1 MFNLSTNQSK
11 PIYNPYIT
19 GGNDPTTTNAQKYSQ
34 IVQNSQGNV
43 LYRGVPNLAN
53 TSYTA
58 INPIFSGDVLI
69 QGNIDLYPS
78 LGTGASTT
86 GWLNVNQN
94 VNVSETIYTNN
105 ICVSGI
111 LQLQPDAYFST
122 LNIGSLNIVSYTAN
136 VGYTNILNVSRKTA
150 YPVLVM
156 LGNSSIIPIFYST
169 DIGTTWTKCFFLPN
183 GTNNTYITL
192 ARSVLFNG
200 LYWISVG
207 CKLNSQ
213 NTNDASIMYS
223 SDAITWIPVDD
234 SNLFGDT
241 GGYGIAYDG
250 TKWIACGDGI
260 KRNNGTC
267 LISSI
272 DGKHWSDITSS
283 SFLFG
288 TGFAKSIV
296 FNNKLWVAGGG
307 SMNTVTLIN
316 SIDGITWNTVD
327 SNDEQLLSGGCT
339 CVAWNGSLWLASGGG
354 TNNSSNNFAYSYDG
368 STWISYSSDL
378 FVVPIVGIRWS
389 DFLNQ
394 WMAIGGCPLNSH
406 IPSGSILAFSN
417 DGITW
422 TDVSGIRSF
431 VTYLVDILWES
442 SSKLWIA
449 TGVLTSTISTNTSV
463 INVLVTSPDGQNW
476 TLLSTPTNNSI
487 SAMVSQI
494 TCNSITSSYSVTGIL
509 NVAGKSYFADTME
522 IVKTLTIQ
530 GGLNSVSA
538 NTGTL
543 IVQGGVGI
551 QKTMYVGGDTFV
563 TGKVWYKNTP
573 TDISWVQLVNQNQ
586 TGIFNTPIT
595 ISATNHNFSVDNNAL
610 TIYGGLGVQNT
621 VFIAST
627 NNSIDT
633 NSGAIIVKGGAGI
646 VGNVNI
652 GNNLGVNGLI
662 TSANMT
668 TGSIIATGEI
678 DISGNI
684 NIQNNGNNALTV
696 DGGVN
701 IARNILVGGNIQIN
715 GTQISTG
722 YTSGALTVAG
732 GIGIGGSSNLNG
744 DVFITSITSA
754 TNTNTGSLV
763 VAGGIGIGREM
774 YVGGLA
780 YFQNTKDSTSTGNGS
795 LIIAGG
801 VGIQKSLNVGGSL
814 SMNGGLDV
822 GGSMNMGGSINMGG
836 SMNMGGGINM
846 GGGLNVGGGFSVG
859 PSTAP
864 SVFSINNGIVSIT
877 STDINALQIS
887 GGIGIGGAVNV
898 TGDIRLAGGNIFGTV
913 NGNTVQLSNF
923 DVSVSDT
930 ITYQS
935 QLVINNTSSNAFSIA
950 GGIGVNGNAAFGNS
964 EMTDISSPLYNQLRL
979 YYPFSTAAVVDC
991 SSGLPNAN
999 ISYINNGGCVLQRNI
1014 IPPPPVG
1021 SANNSNGDGNGYA
1034 LYIPTT
1040 TSSFVTNIYVPTIHG
1055 FTITFWSRYIYD
1067 SSLST
1072 PLITLYDNYN
1082 NHIKLKTC
1090 NSRSGL
1096 GRQMIDLKMGNS
1108 NYWSIC
1114 DISSHTFPIGVWVFN
1129 MVSVSQTTSTS
1140 TVFWQSYGMNGSNY
1154 QIATTL
1160 PVVFN
1165 PTLTQMTVG
1174 SYTISDI
1181 SYIIYDT
1188 DVSSYVLIPIS
1199 NNDYVLKNMS
1209 QTTLTG
1215 INGGPLPSLDSLST
1229 ITFNTIDASSYVL
1242 VNNQNVYVGDEQQM
1256 IETVISYSL
1265 TEISMNIFV
1274 SDNSGNGSIIDN
1286 SMAFWTDVSYIDHY
1300 VDVSFAYWIDVSAL
1314 RYADTSMA
1322 YWTDV
1327 SYIDHYVYSSIPYWI
1342 DVSSIRYADS
1352 SMAYWIDVSHIDH
1365 YVNAHLPYW
1374 IDISHIDH
1382 YVNAHLPYWIDIS
1395 HIDHYVYTHTPYWI
1409 DVSHIDHYVDVSLA
1423 YWIDISQTV
1432 FSTFNSGSIPNPYY
1446 SIIDTSGL
1454 MMDYN
1459 FDYGITYSTYLS
1471 NSTQNYYPCV
1481 DSSGLIMYYNYDFM
1495 INNQNIFITS
1505 YIDVSAIDHYVH
1517 NSIPYWIDVSQID
1530 HYVDISMAY
1539 WTDVSQIDHY
1549 VDTSMAYW
1557 TDVSAIIYVDT
1568 SMTYSYW
1575 VDVSHIDHYVDISMA
1590 YWIDVSHIDHYV
1602 DISMAYWID
1611 VSHIDHYYNAN
1622 VPYWIDVS
1630 AISFNDI
1637 INYGTWKI
1645 MDVSA
1650 YLVTTTN
1657 YSKNLNYYQLQDVSA
1672 SVPKKTLYDP
1682 ITNYYAATNPFYLSD
1697 LRIYSTDISNTLSS
1711 WFCNIDNG
1719 HLIGSA
1725 FDNNVGGLVNSYGVN
1740 AIGSVNSAV
1749 MNTGIMTASTVIA
1762 SNVNISGKLTVNGT
1776 NINSTNPTGS
1786 MIAYAG
1792 TTDPVGWVICDGIVR
1807 TNNQDGKYNSIS
1819 SMGIG
1824 FGGSGISNYT
1834 PPNMIIQELNIS
1846 SRPISWI
1853 LKL

>member
-150 YPVLVM
+150 FPVLVM

-192 ARSVLFNG
+192 ARSVSFNG

-234 SNLFGDT
+234 RNLFGDT

-272 DGKHWSDITSS
+272 DGKNWSDISSS

-316 SIDGITWNTVD
+316 SIDGITWSKVD

-378 FVVPIVGIRWS
+378 FVDPIVGIRWS

-406 IPSGSILAFSN
+406 IPGGSILAFSN
-417 DGITW
+417 DGFTW
-422 TDVSGIRSF
+422 TDVGSIRSF

-442 SSKLWIA
+442 SSKLWYA
-449 TGVLTSTISTNTSV
+449 TGVLTSSISTNTSV
-463 INVLVTSPDGQNW
+463 TNVLVTSPDGQNW
-476 TLLSTPTNNSI
+476 TLLSNTNNNSI
-487 SAMVSQI
+487 SAMISQI
-494 TCNSITSSYSVTGIL
+494 TCNSIASSYSVTGIL
-509 NVAGKSYFADTME
+509 NVAGKAYFADTME
-522 IVKTLTIQ
+522 IVKTLTVQ
-530 GGLNSVSA
+530 GNINSVSA

-543 IVQGGVGI
+543 VVQGGVGI
-551 QKTMYVGGDTFV
+551 QQTMYVGGDTFV

-595 ISATNHNFSVDNNAL
+595 ITANNHNFSVDNNAL
-610 TIYGGLGVQNT
+610 SVYGGLGVQNT

-627 NNSIDT
+627 NNSIDI
-633 NSGAIIVKGGAGI
+633 NSGAIVVKGGAGI
-646 VGNVNI
+646 GGNMNI

-668 TGSIIATGEI
+668 TGTITATGEM

-684 NIQNNGNNALTV
+684 NIQNVGKNALAV
-696 DGGVN
+696 AGGAN
-701 IARNILVGGNIQIN
+701 ITRDIFVGGNIQIN
-715 GTQISTG
+715 GTQTSTG
-722 YTSGALTVAG
+722 YTSGALTVVG
-732 GIGIGGSSNLNG
+732 GIGIGGRSNLNG
-744 DVFITSITSA
+744 DVFISSITSA
-754 TNTNTGSLV
+754 TNTNTGSLI

-774 YVGGLA
+774 FVGGLA
-780 YFQNTKDSTSTGNGS
+780 YFQNTQDSTSIGNGS
-795 LIIAGG
+795 LTIAGG
-801 VGIQKSLNVGGSL
+801 VGIQKSLNVGG
-814 SMNGGLDV
+814 GLNT
-822 GGSMNMGGSINMGG
+822 GGS
-836 SMNMGGGINM
+836 
-846 GGGLNVGGGFSVG
+846 LNVGGGFSVG
-859 PSTAP
+859 PSTGP
-864 SVFSINNGIVSIT
+864 SLFSINNGIVSIT
-877 STDINALQIS
+877 STNVNALQVA

-898 TGDIRLAGGNIFGTV
+898 TGDIHLVGGNIYGTV
-913 NGNTVQLSNF
+913 NGNTIQLSNF
-923 DVSVSDT
+923 DVSVNNT
-930 ITYQS
+930 NAITYES

-950 GGIGVNGNAAFGNS
+950 GGIGVNGNAAIGNS
-964 EMTDISSPLYNQLRL
+964 VMTDISSPLYNQLRL

-999 ISYINNGGCVLQRNI
+999 ISYINNGGCVLQRNV

-1040 TSSFVTNIYVPTIHG
+1040 TSSFVTNIYVPTLQG
-1055 FTITFWSRYIYD
+1055 FTITFWSKYVYD
-1067 SSLST
+1067 SSLAT

-1090 NSRSGL
+1090 NSVSGQ
-1096 GRQMIDLKMGNS
+1096 GQQMIDLKMGNS
-1108 NYWSIC
+1108 NNWSIC
-1114 DISSHTFPIGVWVFN
+1114 NTSTYTFPTGVWVFN
-1129 MVSVSQTTSTS
+1129 MVSVSLTASTS

-1165 PTLTQMTVG
+1165 PTLTQMTIG

-1181 SYIIYDT
+1181 SYITYET
-1188 DVSSYVLIPIS
+1188 DVSGYVLISTPNS
-1199 NNDYVLKNMS
+1199 QYVLIDVS
-1209 QTTLTG
+1209 QTILTG
-1215 INGGPLPSLDSLST
+1215 INGGPLPSLNSLPT
-1229 ITFNTIDASSYVL
+1229 ITFNTIDVSYYVL
-1242 VNNQNVYVGDEQQM
+1242 VNNQNVYVGDEQQL
-1256 IETVISYSL
+1256 IETVISYTL
-1265 TEISMNIFV
+1265 IDISMNVFI
-1274 SDNSGNGSIIDN
+1274 SDSSNSSGSGSGIGYGNMYTNYGSIIDN
-1286 SMAFWTDVSYIDHY
+1286 SMAFW
-1300 VDVSFAYWIDVSAL
+1300 IDVSAISH
-1314 RYADTSMA
+1314 YVDISMA
-1322 YWTDV
+1322 YWKDV
-1327 SYIDHYVYSSIPYWI
+1327 SAISYVNSSIPYWK
-1342 DVSSIRYADS
+1342 DVSA
-1352 SMAYWIDVSHIDH
+1352 IDH
-1365 YVNAHLPYW
+1365 YVNSSIPYW
-1374 IDISHIDH
+1374 K
-1382 YVNAHLPYWIDIS
+1382 
-1395 HIDHYVYTHTPYWI
+1395 
-1409 DVSHIDHYVDVSLA
+1409 DVSAIDHYVDVSLA
-1423 YWIDISQTV
+1423 VLSKFDLIDTSGFIMNYNYDY
-1432 FSTFNSGSIPNPYY
+1432 NSMNINDTNNMNT
-1446 SIIDTSGL
+1446 IIDTSG
-1454 MMDYN
+1454 
-1459 FDYGITYSTYLS
+1459 F
-1471 NSTQNYYPCV
+1471 
-1481 DSSGLIMYYNYDFM
+1481 IMNYNYDYNSILDTNM
-1495 INNQNIFITS
+1495 NMNMNVITYINSRIP
-1505 YIDVSAIDHYVH
+1505 YWIDVSAIDHYVDV
-1517 NSIPYWIDVSQID
+1517 SLVYWIDVSAID
-1530 HYVDISMAY
+1530 HYV
-1539 WTDVSQIDHY
+1539 TTRVP
-1549 VDTSMAYW
+1549 YW
-1557 TDVSAIIYVDT
+1557 TDVSAISFV
-1568 SMTYSYW
+1568 
-1575 VDVSHIDHYVDISMA
+1575 
-1590 YWIDVSHIDHYV
+1590 
-1602 DISMAYWID
+1602 
-1611 VSHIDHYYNAN
+1611 N
-1622 VPYWIDVS
+1622 VNS
-1630 AISFNDI
+1630 AIVSKFLCPYYAIIDPSGMIMYYHFDNMVNSCPFYAIIDPSGMIMYYHFDNI
-1637 INYGTWKI
+1637 INSSVWQM

-1650 YLVTTTN
+1650 YLVTTTH
-1657 YSKNLNYYQLQDVSA
+1657 YSKNLNYYQPQDVSA
-1672 SVPKKTLYDP
+1672 AIPKTTLYDP
-1682 ITNYYAATNPFYLSD
+1682 STNYYAATNPCYLSD

-1719 HLIGSA
+1719 HLMGSA

-1824 FGGSGISNYT
+1824 FGGSGVSNYT

>member
-19 GGNDPTTTNAQKYSQ
+19 GGNDPTTTNAQKYAQ

-234 SNLFGDT
+234 RNLFGDT

-272 DGKHWSDITSS
+272 DGKNWSDIYSS

-307 SMNTVTLIN
+307 SMKNVTLIN

-378 FVVPIVGIRWS
+378 FVDPIVGIRWS

-394 WMAIGGCPLNSH
+394 WMAIGGCSLNSH
-406 IPSGSILAFSN
+406 IPGGSILAFSN
-417 DGITW
+417 DGFTW
-422 TDVSGIRSF
+422 TDVNGIRSF

-442 SSKLWIA
+442 SSKLWYA
-449 TGVLTSTISTNTSV
+449 TGVLTSSISTNTSV
-463 INVLVTSPDGQNW
+463 TNVLVTSPDGQNW
-476 TLLSTPTNNSI
+476 TLLSNTNNNSI
-487 SAMVSQI
+487 SAMISQI
-494 TCNSITSSYSVTGIL
+494 TCNSIASSYSVTGIL
-509 NVAGKSYFADTME
+509 NVAGKAYFADTME
-522 IVKTLTIQ
+522 IVKTLTVQ
-530 GGLNSVSA
+530 GNINSVSA

-543 IVQGGVGI
+543 VVQGGVGI
-551 QKTMYVGGDTFV
+551 QQTMYVGGDTFV

-595 ISATNHNFSVDNNAL
+595 ITANNHNFSVDNNAL
-610 TIYGGLGVQNT
+610 SVYGGLGVQNT

-627 NNSIDT
+627 NNSIDI
-633 NSGAIIVKGGAGI
+633 NSGAIVVKGGAGI
-646 VGNVNI
+646 GGNMNI

-668 TGSIIATGEI
+668 TGTITATGEM

-684 NIQNNGNNALTV
+684 NIQNVGNNALAV
-696 DGGVN
+696 AGGAN
-701 IARNILVGGNIQIN
+701 ITRDIFVGGNIQIN
-715 GTQISTG
+715 GTQTSTG
-722 YTSGALTVAG
+722 YTSGALTVGG
-732 GIGIGGSSNLNG
+732 GIGIGGRSNLNG
-744 DVFITSITSA
+744 DVFISSITSA
-754 TNTNTGSLV
+754 TNTNTGSLI

-774 YVGGLA
+774 FVGGLA
-780 YFQNTKDSTSTGNGS
+780 YFQNTQDSTSIGNGS
-795 LIIAGG
+795 LTIAGG
-801 VGIQKSLNVGGSL
+801 VGIQKSLNVGG
-814 SMNGGLDV
+814 GLNT
-822 GGSMNMGGSINMGG
+822 GGS
-836 SMNMGGGINM
+836 
-846 GGGLNVGGGFSVG
+846 LNVGGGFSVG
-859 PSTAP
+859 PSTGP
-864 SVFSINNGIVSIT
+864 SMFSINNGIVSIT
-877 STDINALQIS
+877 STNVNALQVA

-898 TGDIRLAGGNIFGTV
+898 TGDIHLVGGNIYGTV
-913 NGNTVQLSNF
+913 NGNTIQLSNF
-923 DVSVSDT
+923 DVSVNNT
-930 ITYQS
+930 NAITYQS
-935 QLVINNTSSNAFSIA
+935 QLVVNNTSSSAFTIA
-950 GGIGVNGNAAFGNS
+950 GGMGVNGNAAIGNS
-964 EMTDISSPLYNQLRL
+964 VMTDISSPLYNQLRL
-979 YYPFSTAAVVDC
+979 YYPFSTSAVVDC

-999 ISYINNGGCVLQRNI
+999 ISYINNGGCVLQRNV

-1040 TSSFVTNIYVPTIHG
+1040 TSSFITNIYVPTLQG
-1055 FTITFWSRYIYD
+1055 FSITFWSKYVYD
-1067 SSLST
+1067 NSLAT
-1072 PLITLYDNYN
+1072 PLITLYDNCN
-1082 NHIKLKTC
+1082 NRIKLKTC
-1090 NSRSGL
+1090 NSSSGL

-1108 NYWSIC
+1108 YNLNIC
-1114 DISSHTFPIGVWVFN
+1114 DISNQTFPTGIWVFN
-1129 MVSVSQTTSTS
+1129 MVSVSLTASTS
-1140 TVFWQSYGMNGSNY
+1140 TVFWQSYGTNGSNY
-1154 QIATTL
+1154 QIANTL
-1160 PVVFN
+1160 PIVFN
-1165 PTLTQMTVG
+1165 PTLTQMTIG
-1174 SYTISDI
+1174 SYFVSDV
-1181 SYIIYDT
+1181 SYITTMVDT
-1188 DVSSYVLIPIS
+1188 NNLTMRDVSNYVLTTNPQNI
-1199 NNDYVLKNMS
+1199 YVLTDTS
-1209 QTTLTG
+1209 STILTG
-1215 INGGPLPSLDSLST
+1215 INGGPLPSLNSLPT
-1229 ITFNTIDASSYVL
+1229 NINQTIDASYYVL
-1242 VNNQNVYVGDEQQM
+1242 VNNVNTYVGDITQNIQTN
-1256 IETVISYSL
+1256 ITYTAIDASYLQYIYVVIDSSMAYWKDISASYQVDSSMAYWKD
-1265 TEISMNIFV
+1265 ISASYQVDSSMAYWKDISASYQVDGSMAYWKDISAVTKYVNV
-1274 SDNSGNGSIIDN
+1274 SVPYWVDISAVAYILDSSVAYISDVSQVVYSPLNSSSIPNPYYSIIDSSGLIMDYN
-1286 SMAFWTDVSYIDHY
+1286 YDYGTEYSVYLSDSSKNYYSCIDTSRITMYYNYDYMINNKPILITSYIDVSAVTKYVDVSLIYWKDISAVDHY
-1300 VDVSFAYWIDVSAL
+1300 VDVSVAYIS
-1314 RYADTSMA
+1314 
-1322 YWTDV
+1322 
-1327 SYIDHYVYSSIPYWI
+1327 
-1342 DVSSIRYADS
+1342 
-1352 SMAYWIDVSHIDH
+1352 
-1365 YVNAHLPYW
+1365 
-1374 IDISHIDH
+1374 DI
-1382 YVNAHLPYWIDIS
+1382 
-1395 HIDHYVYTHTPYWI
+1395 
-1409 DVSHIDHYVDVSLA
+1409 SHIDHYVDVSLT
-1423 YWIDISQTV
+1423 YWRDIS
-1432 FSTFNSGSIPNPYY
+1432 
-1446 SIIDTSGL
+1446 
-1454 MMDYN
+1454 
-1459 FDYGITYSTYLS
+1459 
-1471 NSTQNYYPCV
+1471 
-1481 DSSGLIMYYNYDFM
+1481 
-1495 INNQNIFITS
+1495 
-1505 YIDVSAIDHYVH
+1505 H
-1517 NSIPYWIDVSQID
+1517 ID
-1530 HYVDISMAY
+1530 HYVDVSLTY
-1539 WTDVSQIDHY
+1539 WRDI
-1549 VDTSMAYW
+1549 
-1557 TDVSAIIYVDT
+1557 
-1568 SMTYSYW
+1568 
-1575 VDVSHIDHYVDISMA
+1575 SHIDHYVDISLVVQNA
-1590 YWIDVSHIDHYV
+1590 YGWIDVSGYR
-1602 DISMAYWID
+1602 
-1611 VSHIDHYYNAN
+1611 
-1622 VPYWIDVS
+1622 
-1630 AISFNDI
+1630 
-1637 INYGTWKI
+1637 
-1645 MDVSA
+1645 
-1650 YLVTTTN
+1650 VTKKN
-1657 YSKNLNYYQLQDVSA
+1657 YSYNVNIYQLQNQTIYSL
-1672 SVPKKTLYDP
+1672 PYIKIPQITTLYD
-1682 ITNYYAATNPFYLSD
+1682 ISNNYAATNPCYLSD
-1697 LRIYSTDISNTLSS
+1697 LRIYSTDISNTVSD

-1719 HLIGSA
+1719 HLMGSA

-1749 MNTGIMTASTVIA
+1749 MNTGIMTASTVTA

-1776 NINSTNPTGS
+1776 IINSMNPTGS

-1807 TNNQDGKYNSIS
+1807 TNNQDGKYNGIS

-1846 SRPISWI
+1846 SRLISWI